1 MDRVDDGRPADVVTE
16 ADAERWRLCLGIA
29 EAAMGTMPEGVV
41 SISGISDRAAALSA
55 ARVLYRSDIP
65 TGVQEL

>member
-1 MDRVDDGRPADVVTE
+1 VDPVDDGRPADVVTD

-41 SISGISDRAAALSA
+41 SISGISDRAAAISA

-65 TGVQEL
+65 TEAP